1 MEFLKLSGKIPSEKD
16 RLTMLV
22 IGRIS
27 EGKQDLSR
35 LVGIGSNKQDA
46 LEDLEIAWKISVEVA
61 GVNRLSCGVMKV
73 GVSVVSVVVVML
85 GWNLDDILLFFR

>member
-1 MEFLKLSGKIPSEKD
+1 MSVFLYRGFTMEFLKLSGKTPSEKD

-35 LVGIGSNKQDA
+35 LVTITN
-46 LEDLEIAWKISVEVA
+46 
-61 GVNRLSCGVMKV
+61 
-73 GVSVVSVVVVML
+73 
-85 GWNLDDILLFFR
+85 DDQWQVYHKNNI